1 MNDREDVIILF
12 VLTVI
17 NGKKLSILTAFT
29 KLRKSNAKIEIAKK
43 NDITDTR
50 VTVYIFFDA
59 VYAVIRII
67 IA

>member
-29 KLRKSNAKIEIAKK
+29 KLRKSNAKIEKK
-43 NDITDTR
+43 SNCKKKSR
-50 VTVYIFFDA
+50 
-59 VYAVIRII
+59 
-67 IA
+67 